1 MSQDPN
7 ASEPGATAAHAMP
20 ARTTPTWEV
29 ELLISGIAV
38 FAMLQLPGWLDDA
51 LLWLLPRFDADG
63 YAPLQLMHMYLK
75 SAALILATTFSIHLL
90 LRARWI
96 ALVGMHSV
104 YPDGVRWEKLR
115 MGPIQR
121 EVEEGRFKDSAAA
134 IDSADNRATTVFAMG
149 VMLASILLLLSLMIA
164 SSFVVLMTA
173 LLLLGAQPDGK
184 NLFALCA
191 VLIVVPLLIAMYV
204 DRRYGDRLRK
214 DGPLR
219 RLTGMVLRFYGS
231 IGMGRGSNVIG
242 LLASH
247 GGERRT
253 TIATSAIIFLALGV
267 TLLSTV
273 ALRDPYSIGSYG
285 LYPQTRVG
293 SARTVDSAHYDDQRS
308 ALRDPAVPYIQT
320 AVVTGPYLRLTV
332 PYNPDRDALA
342 LRACPLAKVAGDDD
356 DDAHTASTL
365 NCLQA
370 LHPVELDGKPLTG
383 LAYELSGDAR
393 TDRPALLAMIDIR
406 HLGTGRHVL
415 SVARPASISERR
427 RREDPAPYLIPFW
440 R

>member
-1 MSQDPN
+1 MSADANP
-7 ASEPGATAAHAMP
+7 SETPATAHAMP

-51 LLWLLPRFDADG
+51 LLRLAPRFETNLS
-63 YAPLQLMHMYLK
+63 APLQIMHMYLK

-96 ALVGMHSV
+96 ALVGMYSV

-121 EVEEGRFKDSAAA
+121 EVESGRFKDSAAA

-149 VMLASILLLLSLMIA
+149 VMLASTLLLLSLTIAASFGAVMIA
-164 SSFVVLMTA
+164 M
-173 LLLLGAQPDGK
+173 LLFGVRADGN

-191 VLIVVPLLIAMYV
+191 ILVTAPFGVAVLI
-204 DRRYGDRLRK
+204 DRRYGSRLRQ
-214 DGPLR
+214 DGIVR
-219 RLTGMVLRFYGS
+219 RATAAMFRFYAR

-253 TIATSAIIFLALGV
+253 ILATTVIIVLALIAA
-267 TLLSTV
+267 LLSSN
-273 ALRDPYSIGSYG
+273 ALRDPYSIGNYA
-285 LYPQTRVG
+285 LFPQPG
-293 SARTVDSAHYDDQRS
+293 AGAARTVDTAHYEDQRNP
-308 ALRDPAVPYIQT
+308 LRDPAVPYIQT
-320 AVVTGPYLRLTV
+320 AVVAGPYLRLVV
-332 PYNPDRDALA
+332 PYHPERDGSA
-342 LRACPLAKVAGDDD
+342 LRRSCPAASAPGDE
-356 DDAHTASTL
+356 DARTASTL
-365 NCLQA
+365 ACLQA
-370 LHPVELDGKPLTG
+370 LHTIELDGKPLPD
-383 LAYELSGDAR
+383 LEYELSSDAR
-393 TDRPALLAMIDIR
+393 TDRPALLAMIDVR
-406 HLGTGRHVL
+406 QLGTGKHVL
-415 SVARPASISERR
+415 TVARPPSTYERK
-427 RREDPAPYLIPFW
+427 RRETPAPYRIPFW

>member
-1 MSQDPN
+1 MSENPN
-7 ASEPGATAAHAMP
+7 DSKSAAATTAHGMP

-51 LLWLLPRFDADG
+51 LMWLAPRFDVNG
-63 YAPLQLMHMYLK
+63 YAPLQIMHMYLK
-75 SAALILATTFSIHLL
+75 SAALILATTFAIHLL

-96 ALVGMHSV
+96 ALVGMYSV
-104 YPDGVRWEKLR
+104 YPDGVLWEKLK

-121 EVEEGRFKDSAAA
+121 EVESGRFKDSVAA

-149 VMLASILLLLSLMIA
+149 VMLASILLLLSLLIA
-164 SSFVVLMTA
+164 SSFGLVMAV

-191 VLIVVPLLIAMYV
+191 VLIVVPFLLAMLV
-204 DRRYGDRLRK
+204 DNHFGSRLRQ
-214 DGPLR
+214 DGVISR
-219 RLTGMVLRFYGS
+219 VMRMIFRFYGS

-253 TIATSAIIFLALGV
+253 TLATSAIIVLALAV
-267 TLLSTV
+267 TIFSSI
-273 ALRDPYSIGSYG
+273 ALRDPYSIGNYG
-285 LYPQTRVG
+285 LFPQPDIG
-293 SARTVDSAHYDDQRS
+293 SARTVYTAHYDDQRNS
-308 ALRDPAVPYIQT
+308 LHDAAVPYIQT
-320 AVVTGPYLRLTV
+320 AVVTGPYLRLAV
-332 PYNPDRDALA
+332 PYNPDRDASA
-342 LRACPLAKVAGDDD
+342 LRRSCPSASAQGDDE
-356 DDAHTASTL
+356 AHVASML
-365 NCLQA
+365 QCLQA
-370 LHPVELDGKPLTG
+370 LHPVELDGKPLPN

-393 TDRPALLAMIDIR
+393 TDRPALLAMIDVR
-406 HLGTGRHVL
+406 RLGPGKHVL
-415 SVARPASISERR
+415 SVARPASSKERE
-427 RREDPAPYLIPFW
+427 RREDPTPSLIPFW